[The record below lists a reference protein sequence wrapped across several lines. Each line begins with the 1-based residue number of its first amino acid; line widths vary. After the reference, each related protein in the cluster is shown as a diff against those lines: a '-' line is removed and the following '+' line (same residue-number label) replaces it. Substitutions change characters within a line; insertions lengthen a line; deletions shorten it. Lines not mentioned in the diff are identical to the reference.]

1 MSEYLTCNEAN
12 SMPFA
17 FNTSAPAWKSTIL
30 KEIQRSDK
38 TPTEEF
44 YNSTKNLCYRLI
56 KMLEERGNS
65 SEGRTLK
72 DIYNYMHG
80 IWATI
85 LTFNMLTK
93 YASRKLRLF

>member
-44 YNSTKNLCYRLI
+44 YNSTKNLCYRL
-56 KMLEERGNS
+56 
-65 SEGRTLK
+65 TLK